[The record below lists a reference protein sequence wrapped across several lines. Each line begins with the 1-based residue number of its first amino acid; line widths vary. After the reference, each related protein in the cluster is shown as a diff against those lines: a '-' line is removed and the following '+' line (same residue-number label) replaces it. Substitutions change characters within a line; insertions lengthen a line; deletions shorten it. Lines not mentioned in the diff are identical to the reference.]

1 MSTVHGG
8 QGNIIKEGLIFW
20 LDSANPKSFDPPYTT
35 TTWRSLDSNSNSMTL
50 TNGPT
55 FSSDF
60 GGIITFDGTNDGLG
74 QSQLFSPSIRNGNIS
89 GETPNIDFEL
99 TFEMVIRFKENLTG
113 TTTFFRTDATSFRT
127 PPIALY
133 RIVGNPTNNLLSG
146 AGYTNTTGGSVTV
159 ITSFIPYNLNQW
171 YHVIMSMRKTSSTTG
186 EWFVMRNGIILAQQT
201 LNDISWWQNYSSSVS
216 NNGNRVQAMTG
227 VVNHDRAVMRLYR
240 KGLTQ
245 QEALRNYNATRGRFG
260 I

>member
-1 MSTVHGG
+1 MAGVIG

-20 LDSANPKSFDPPYTT
+20 LDSANPKSFAPPYTT
-35 TTWRSLDSNSNSMTL
+35 TTWRSLDSNSNSVSL

-55 FSSDF
+55 FSTDF
-60 GGIITFDGTNDGLG
+60 GGIITFDNTDDSLG
-74 QSQLFSPSIRNGNIS
+74 QSQLFSPSIRNGNIT

-113 TTTFFRTDATSFRT
+113 STSFFRTDATSFR
-127 PPIALY
+127 IAPQSLF
-133 RIVGNPTNNLLSG
+133 RLSITATNNLSNV
-146 AGYTNTTGGSVTV
+146 AGYTNTTGGTV
-159 ITSFIPYNLNQW
+159 QLVSTNLYNLNQW
-171 YHVIMSMRKTSSTTG
+171 YHIVMSMRKTSSTTG
-186 EWFVMRNGIILAQQT
+186 EWFVMRNGIILTQQT

-216 NNGNRVQAMTG
+216 NNGNRIQAMTG

-245 QEALRNYNATRGRFG
+245 EEVLRNYNATRARFG
-260 I
+260 L

>member
-1 MSTVHGG
+1 MAGIIG

-20 LDSANPKSFDPPYTT
+20 LDSANPKSFEPPYTT

-60 GGIITFDGTNDGLG
+60 GGIISFDGTDDSLG

-99 TFEMVIRFKENLTG
+99 TFEIVIRFKENLTG
-113 TTTFFRTDATSFRT
+113 TTSFFRTDATSFSV
-127 PPIALY
+127 PPQSLY
-133 RIVGNPTNNLLSG
+133 RLSITSTNNLINN
-146 AGYTNTTGGSVTV
+146 AGYTNTTGGTV
-159 ITSFIPYNLNQW
+159 SLTNTSLYSLNQW
-171 YHVIMSMRKTSSTTG
+171 YHIIMSMRKTSSTTG
-186 EWFVMRNGIILAQQT
+186 EWFVMRNGVILSKQT
-201 LNDISWWQNYSSSVS
+201 LTDISWWQNYSSSVS
-216 NNGNRVQAMTG
+216 NNGNRIQNMVG
-227 VVNHDRAVMRLYR
+227 VVNHDRSVMRLYR

-245 QEALRNYNATRGRFG
+245 EEALRNYNATRGRFG
-260 I
+260 L

>member
-1 MSTVHGG
+1 MSGIIG

-20 LDSANPKSFDPPYTT
+20 LDSANPKSFAPPYTT
-35 TTWRSLDSNSNSMTL
+35 TTWRSLDSNSNSVTL

-55 FSSDF
+55 FSTDF
-60 GGIITFDGTNDGLG
+60 GGIITLDGTDDGLG
-74 QSQLFSPSIRNGNIS
+74 QSQLFSPSIRNGNIT

-113 TTTFFRTDATSFRT
+113 TTTFFRTDATSFRV

-133 RIVGNPTNNLLSG
+133 RIVGNPANNLLSA

-186 EWFVMRNGIILAQQT
+186 EWFLMRNGVILAQQT
-201 LNDISWWQNYSSSVS
+201 LTDISWWQNYSATIS
-216 NNGNRVQAMTG
+216 NNGNRIQAMIG
-227 VVNHDRAVMRLYR
+227 VANHDRAVMRLYR

-245 QEALRNYNATRGRFG
+245 EEALRNYNATRGRFG

>member
-1 MSTVHGG
+1 MSGIIG

-20 LDSANPKSFDPPYTT
+20 LDSANPKSFTPPYTT
-35 TTWRSLDSNSNSMTL
+35 TTWRSLDSNSNSVTL

-55 FSSDF
+55 FSTDF
-60 GGIITFDGTNDGLG
+60 GGIITFDGTDDGLG

-113 TTTFFRTDATSFRT
+113 TTAFFRTDATSFRV
-127 PPIALY
+127 PPNFLY
-133 RIVGNPTNNLLSG
+133 RLSITTTNNLTNNV
-146 AGYTNTTGGSVTV
+146 GYTNTTGGTV
-159 ITSFIPYNLNQW
+159 SLVNTNLYNLNQW
-171 YHVIMSMRKTSSTTG
+171 YHIIMSMRKTSSTTG
-186 EWFVMRNGIILAQQT
+186 EWFVMRNGIMLTQQT
-201 LNDISWWQNYSSSVS
+201 LTDISWWQNYSSSIT
-216 NNGNRVQAMTG
+216 NDGNRIQTMTG
-227 VVNHDRAVMRLYR
+227 VSNHDRSIMRLYR

-260 I
+260 L